1 MERAYF
7 EGIDD
12 RFFKVRIL
20 LQKYD
25 LKRLTKEE
33 LIVEIKKKQSINVRN
48 TNVFYLVTF
57 NVIHSYTKCIS
68 KERGI
73 YNVI

>member
-1 MERAYF
+1 MSDGERAYF

-33 LIVEIKKKQSINVRN
+33 LIVEIKKAVD
-48 TNVFYLVTF
+48 
-57 NVIHSYTKCIS
+57 
-68 KERGI
+68 
-73 YNVI
+73 